1 CRRTARDQWCGGGA
15 KWSGRS
21 AGNEKNNA
29 HVQNSAAGSRHR
41 ARRRGHSA
49 AAAGHCSRSGG
60 RRLSLRACEFRSDHL
75 PKGEKKMFF
84 NRVVRR
90 VAVVGTGVIGAS
102 WSAEYLARGVE
113 RAI

>member
-1 CRRTARDQWCGGGA
+1 
-15 KWSGRS
+15 
-21 AGNEKNNA
+21 
-29 HVQNSAAGSRHR
+29 
-41 ARRRGHSA
+41 
-49 AAAGHCSRSGG
+49 
-60 RRLSLRACEFRSDHL
+60 
-75 PKGEKKMFF
+75 MFF